1 MSDRVI
7 LTDHL
12 TRHFGSHVAV
22 DQLTIAIQSGE
33 VFGFLG
39 HNGAGKT
46 TTIRLL
52 NGVLPS
58 TGGAARVLDMDPKT
72 EGAKIR
78 RHTGVLTETPALD
91 DRLTARANLRFYA
104 DVYGVPEGE
113 VDRRVELLLISFGL
127 LDRADDKIGSF
138 SKGMRQRMALAR
150 TLVHNP
156 QILFLDEPTS
166 GLDPLAARE
175 VYLLIERLSRDE
187 GRTIFLCTHNLVEA
201 QRLCDRVAVLAHG
214 RLLALGAPSEL
225 AQRYGGSHRLQL
237 SVEPSQI
244 PETLAIIDA
253 FQGAEAASLQ
263 NGESGIIEVVGV
275 DRTATPFLIG
285 ALTGAGIALYSVVP
299 HEPSLEEVY
308 LALQANG

>member
-1 MSDRVI
+1 MSEWVI

-12 TRHFGSHVAV
+12 TRHFGGHVAV
-22 DQLTIAIQSGE
+22 DQLTIAIQYGE

-46 TTIRLL
+46 TTVRLL
-52 NGVLPS
+52 NGVLPP

-78 RHTGVLTETPALD
+78 RYTGVLTETPALD
-91 DRLTARANLRFYA
+91 DRITARANLRFYA
-104 DVYGVPEGE
+104 EVYGVPEQE
-113 VDRRVELLLISFGL
+113 VDDRVESLLVRFGL
-127 LDRADDKIGSF
+127 LERADDKIGSF

-150 TLVHNP
+150 TLVHDP
-156 QILFLDEPTS
+156 QVLFLDEPTT
-166 GLDPLAARE
+166 GLDPVAARE
-175 VYLLIERLSRDE
+175 VYLLIERLSRIE

-214 RLLALGAPSEL
+214 RLLALGSPSEL
-225 AQRYGGSHRLQL
+225 AQRFGGSHRLQL

-244 PETLAIIDA
+244 PKALAIMDA
-253 FQGAEAASLQ
+253 FQGAEAATVQ
-263 NGESGIIEVVGV
+263 NGEAGVIEVVGV
-275 DRTATPFLIG
+275 DRSATPALI
-285 ALTGAGIALYSVVP
+285 ARLAGAGLALYSVVP

-308 LALQANG
+308 LALQEND

>member
-1 MSDRVI
+1 MSDWVI

-12 TRHFGSHVAV
+12 TRCFGAHVAV
-22 DQLTIAIQSGE
+22 DQLTIAIQHGE

-46 TTIRLL
+46 TTVRLL
-52 NGVLPS
+52 NGVLPP
-58 TGGAARVLDMDPKT
+58 TGGAARVLDMDAKT

-91 DRLTARANLRFYA
+91 DRLTARANLRLYA
-104 DVYGVPEGE
+104 EIYGVFEKE
-113 VDRRVELLLISFGL
+113 IDHRVESLLIRFGL
-127 LDRADDKIGSF
+127 LERADDKIGSF

-150 TLVHNP
+150 TLIHDP
-156 QILFLDEPTS
+156 QILFLDEPTT
-166 GLDPLAARE
+166 GLDPVAKRE
-175 VYLLIERLSRDE
+175 VHLLIERLSRNE

-214 RLLALGAPSEL
+214 RLLALGSPGEL
-225 AQRYGGSHRLQL
+225 AQRFGGSHRLQL

-244 PETLAIIDA
+244 PKTLAIIDT
-253 FQGAEAASLQ
+253 FQGAEAVSVQ
-263 NGESGIIEVVGV
+263 NKEAGIIEVVGV
-275 DRTATPFLIG
+275 ERTATPDLIA
-285 ALTGAGIALYSVVP
+285 ALVGAGVALYSVVP